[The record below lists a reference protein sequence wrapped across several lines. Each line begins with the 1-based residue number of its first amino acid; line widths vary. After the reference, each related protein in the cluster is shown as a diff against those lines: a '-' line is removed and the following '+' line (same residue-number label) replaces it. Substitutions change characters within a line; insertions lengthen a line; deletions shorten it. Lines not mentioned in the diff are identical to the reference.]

1 MPKSDGLGGNAM
13 PDSAYNSYTG
23 AQKIADLTQA
33 ALANAVVHL
42 FQDNGFTPTPTT
54 VLADFNT
61 NEADFDGYAAETV
74 VAWPAETVV
83 GTSWALIDNIR
94 FDFDSGVPNA
104 GGNQI
109 AGWYLVSAAGVL
121 LSYGLLDPSVPMM
134 ADGQA
139 CFVTPVVLIPFG
151 QTL

>member
-1 MPKSDGLGGNAM
+1 M
-13 PDSAYNSYTG
+13 PDSAYNSYFG

-54 VLADFNT
+54 ALAAFTT
-61 NEADFDGYAAETV
+61 NEADFDGYTAVTRVTWPNETII
-74 VAWPAETVV
+74 
-83 GTSWALIDNIR
+83 GTAWALIDNVR
-94 FDFDSGVPNA
+94 FDFDSGSPA
-104 GGNQI
+104 GGGNQI
-109 AGWYLVSAAGVL
+109 AGWYLVTAAGVL
-121 LSYGLLDPSVPMM
+121 VSYGLLDPSVPMM

-139 CFVTPVVLIPFG
+139 CFVTPVALIPFG